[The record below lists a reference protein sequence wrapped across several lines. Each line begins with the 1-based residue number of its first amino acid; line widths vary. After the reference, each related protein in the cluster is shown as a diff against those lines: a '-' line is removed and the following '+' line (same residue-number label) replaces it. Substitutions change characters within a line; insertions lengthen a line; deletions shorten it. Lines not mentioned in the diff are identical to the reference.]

1 MRTRFLIVAIL
12 LGIAL
17 TAFLL
22 ASPQAGAREYKYL
35 DSAGIR
41 IAYLEQ
47 GRGEPVILLHGG
59 LADSEQNWV
68 QFGIMDALAK
78 DHRAIALDLRGH
90 GRSGKPHGVENY
102 GRLMAQD
109 VLNLMDE
116 LKIDKAHL
124 LGYSIGSLVALT
136 LVADHPE
143 RVLSAAFGGPG
154 WIRPDTDMS
163 VYTNTAASL
172 EAGKGLRPMFE
183 GYRDGQGNPISE
195 KEMAQIDAALGRT
208 NDLLAIATALR
219 GIAGLVVLEPD
230 LRRARVPCLFLYGT
244 KDDNRKDIPLLR
256 AALSANAEF
265 VEIPGAAHGDAIARP
280 EFKDAVLR
288 FFSSRPVSK

>member
-1 MRTRFLIVAIL
+1 MKARILTVAVL

-17 TAFLL
+17 TAFLFG
-22 ASPQAGAREYKYL
+22 SPQPGGPEYRYF
-35 DSAGIR
+35 DSAGVR
-41 IAYLEQ
+41 LAYLEQ
-47 GRGEPVILLHGG
+47 GQGEPIILLHGG

-68 QFGIMDALAK
+68 QFGIMDALAP
-78 DHRAIALDLRGH
+78 DHRTIALDLRGH
-90 GRSGKPHGVENY
+90 GRSDKPHGVENY
-102 GRLMAQD
+102 GRLMARD

-136 LVADHPE
+136 LIADHPE

-163 VYTNTAASL
+163 VYTKTAASL
-172 EAGKGLRPMFE
+172 EARKGLRPMFE
-183 GYRDGQGNPISE
+183 GYRDGQGNPIPDE
-195 KEMAQIDAALGRT
+195 EMAQIDAALGRR
-208 NDLLAIATALR
+208 NDLLAIAAALR

-230 LRRARVPCLFLYGT
+230 LRKAHVPCLFLYGT
-244 KDDNRKDIPLLR
+244 RDDNRKDIPQLR
-256 AALSANAEF
+256 TALADNAEF
-265 VEIPGAAHGDAIARP
+265 ADIPGAAHGDAIARP

-288 FFSSRPVSK
+288 FFSSGPVSK